1 MKKKITNI
9 FRQTFTDTDA
19 VDIKHEAT
27 VDAESQIKMA
37 HAKKTWL
44 LDYQEEREKKR
55 EYIRQNVMAMGLDEC
70 LLLKKMQD
78 TKSKF
83 HLFSSLTFYF

>member
-9 FRQTFTDTDA
+9 FRQTFTDADGE
-19 VDIKHEAT
+19 DLKHEAH

-37 HAKKTWL
+37 HAKKAWL
-44 LDYQEEREKKR
+44 MDYQEEREKKR
-55 EYIRQNVMAMGLDEC
+55 EYVRYNVMAMGLDEC

-78 TKSKF
+78 TNSKY
-83 HLFSSLTFYF
+83 LTSFTI